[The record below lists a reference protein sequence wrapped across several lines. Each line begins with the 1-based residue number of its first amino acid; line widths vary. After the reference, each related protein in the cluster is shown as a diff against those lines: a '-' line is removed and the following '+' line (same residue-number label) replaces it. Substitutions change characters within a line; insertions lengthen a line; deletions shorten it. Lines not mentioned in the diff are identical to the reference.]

1 MPPSSAEP
9 LRAPLELCDA
19 TWRPDGV
26 AVLDRFSLRLEPGA
40 ITAVLGRSGCG
51 KSSFLRVLAGLRT
64 LDAGEVRGRPA
75 RLGFVF
81 QEPAL
86 LPWRSA
92 EANVALTLPAGTP
105 PGAAREVLEAV
116 GLAGRGDALPR
127 ALSGGQRMRVSL
139 ARALVSRPELLLLD
153 EPFAALDAATLTDMQ
168 RLVLDA
174 HASLGCTVVLVTHDR
189 ALAARL
195 ADRIVV
201 VAGPP
206 LRLSLDLPVAAPRP
220 RSPEM
225 VGELVRLMEAA
236 P

>member
-9 LRAPLELCDA
+9 FRAPLELCDA

-26 AVLDRFSLRLEPGA
+26 AVLDAFSLRLEPGA

-51 KSSFLRVLAGLRT
+51 KSSLLRVLAGLRT
-64 LDAGEVRGRPA
+64 LDAGEVLGRPA

-92 EANVALTLPAGTP
+92 AANVALTLPAGTP
-105 PGAAREVLEAV
+105 AGAAREALASV

-153 EPFAALDAATLTDMQ
+153 EPFAALDAATLADMQ

-206 LRLSLDLPVAAPRP
+206 LRVSLDLPVAAPRP